1 MSTENIF
8 ETETETI
15 PEEAVPAAQYEEP
28 AASPAP
34 GRKPFRRASASRM
47 DIIPIAVL
55 MAFLL
60 ILAGQ
65 IISEVLGNVLDFSG
79 YALKLT
85 GDEDIVPF
93 LLQYFNF
100 YGIWIVFILVIT
112 VFRRNWPMWK
122 SFVYNRHGNNLK
134 SILIGILLGGG
145 MNGFCVFMSWL
156 RGDIKLVWNGF
167 DPVLFLAFFVC
178 VFIQSAA
185 EEIADRCYLYQK
197 LRRRYRWPWIAV
209 LVNSLFFMSLH
220 IGNPGVTML
229 GLLQVFLIGVLFS
242 LIVYFW
248 DSLWAVMWAHMA
260 WNFSQSIV
268 FGLPN
273 SGIVSKYSLF
283 KLDAASAVD
292 GIFYNTSFGVEGSLG
307 ANIMIGAAILLVL
320 LFGLITKRGER
331 MDYWQDMEENHADRR
346 YIWDKVAMVLVVL
359 GIIGGTIAFGA
370 YVYIHQDE
378 LMEQYGIDPADL
390 VPGAAEQAGNA
401 PADAQE
407 TPEEAAETGEE
418 AEAPEKAEEKAEKET
433 EEETKTEKKSKKKS
447 KKKAEKE
454 AEAEAEAEAEKEA
467 EKETGAQ

>member
-1 MSTENIF
+1 MNTENIF
-8 ETETETI
+8 ETGNNPEEPI
-15 PEEAVPAAQYEEP
+15 PEQQWTPPEETQEAP
-28 AASPAP
+28 ASPAP
-34 GRKPFRRASASRM
+34 GRKPLRRACASFM
-47 DIIPIAVL
+47 DIIPVGIFL
-55 MAFLL
+55 TFLL
-60 ILAGQ
+60 ILAGELL
-65 IISEVLGNVLDFSG
+65 SEVLGNVLDIPS

-122 SFVYNRHGNNLK
+122 AFVYNRHGNNLK
-134 SILIGILLGGG
+134 SVFIGILLGGG

-156 RGDIKLVWNGF
+156 QGDIKLAWNGF
-167 DPVLFLAFFVC
+167 DPLLFFAFFIC

-197 LRRRYRWPWIAV
+197 LRRRYRWPWVAV
-209 LVNSLFFMSLH
+209 LVNSLFFMALH
-220 IGNPGVTML
+220 LGNPGVTML

-283 KLDAASAVD
+283 RLDAASAAD
-292 GIFYNTSFGVEGSLG
+292 GLFYNTSFGVEGSLG
-307 ANIMIGAAILLVL
+307 ANIMIGAVILLVL

-331 MDYWQDMEENHADRR
+331 MDYWKDMEENHADRK

-359 GIIGGTIAFGA
+359 SIIGGIIAFVA
-370 YVYIHQDE
+370 YIYIHQDE
-378 LMEQYGIDPADL
+378 LRDKYGIGPA
-390 VPGAAEQAGNA
+390 VTAPASEEQAEDTPGEE
-401 PADAQE
+401 AQAE
-407 TPEEAAETGEE
+407 AGPEEAEEAGEE
-418 AEAPEKAEEKAEKET
+418 AQAPEEPEEKDRAQ
-433 EEETKTEKKSKKKS
+433 
-447 KKKAEKE
+447 AEKE
-454 AEAEAEAEAEKEA
+454 AQEKAEAEAEKALQKEA
-467 EKETGAQ
+467 EKEAGTQ